1 MVAQD
6 FEFEKFHISEAVDL
20 SFKAG
25 CEGCGEYV
33 FERYVRIKE

>member
-6 FEFEKFHISEAVDL
+6 FEFEEFHISEAIGHSL
-20 SFKAG
+20 KAG

-33 FERYVRIKE
+33 FERYVWTKE